1 MTRYP
6 ILLFALLAAFSCS
19 GQKTQ
24 PPPSVLAPGP
34 FADLYV
40 DLLKLGT
47 RPSASALDTLAR
59 MRNVDSL
66 LQAHGTTREAVK
78 ASVEW
83 YNRDPSGWKAIMDSA
98 TSKLERQ
105 QNTRP

>member
-1 MTRYP
+1 MIKHS
-6 ILLFALLAAFSCS
+6 ILLLALLTAISCS

-40 DLLKLGT
+40 DLLKQGT
-47 RPSASALDTLAR
+47 QPPASTPDTLAR
-59 MRNVDSL
+59 KRTVDSL

-83 YNRDPSGWKAIMDSA
+83 YNRDPSGWKAIMDSV